1 MQTAMLAV
9 GAGAVATA
17 VVASLA
23 DRRRLRRRDVEQVG
37 FMPWPLITMISII
50 VALFATALGIK
61 GG

>member
-9 GAGAVATA
+9 GVGAVATA

-23 DRRRLRRRDVEQVG
+23 DRRRMHRRDVEQVG